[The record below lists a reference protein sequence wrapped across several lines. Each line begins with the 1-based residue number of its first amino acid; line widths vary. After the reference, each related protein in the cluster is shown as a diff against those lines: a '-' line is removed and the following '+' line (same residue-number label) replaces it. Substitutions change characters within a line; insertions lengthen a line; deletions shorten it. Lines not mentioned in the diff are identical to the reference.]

1 MAIKVILLSTSN
13 LCRDTASEFVQKDSS
28 GERHDQENA
37 HLFFQTLSVVHYEFI
52 LSKNNAYINF
62 NFKSDEVELW
72 HGWVMIPSR
81 TDFPGLQVFEN
92 FTVCNIS

>member
-13 LCRDTASEFVQKDSS
+13 LCRDTASESVQKDSS
-28 GERHDQENA
+28 GERHDQDNA

-62 NFKSDEVELW
+62 NIKSDEVELW
-72 HGWVMIPSR
+72 HGWVMMRQEQTFQDFKCLRTSPS
-81 TDFPGLQVFEN
+81 
-92 FTVCNIS
+92 NIS